1 MALKKSQ
8 VFFPPPNF
16 SVFHRMTTQLPM
28 NISENR
34 FLFYPLRY
42 SQKIENDIA
51 SKTSPSHL
59 SYTALLLSFLIF
71 ELFRGKN
78 NNEVAQIRQEERP

>member
-1 MALKKSQ
+1 
-8 VFFPPPNF
+8 
-16 SVFHRMTTQLPM
+16 MT
-28 NISENR
+28 ISDNR
-34 FLFYPLRY
+34 FLFYSLRY

-51 SKTSPSHL
+51 SKTSSSRL

-78 NNEVAQIRQEERP
+78 NNKFVQIRQEERP